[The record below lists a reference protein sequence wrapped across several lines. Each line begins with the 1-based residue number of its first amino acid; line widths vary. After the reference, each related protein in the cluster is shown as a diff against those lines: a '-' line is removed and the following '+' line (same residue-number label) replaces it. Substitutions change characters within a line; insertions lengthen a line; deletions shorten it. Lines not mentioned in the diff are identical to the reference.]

1 MKLESLLDRPNKLP
15 TIPKVTQ
22 QLMRSFGDE
31 NVTVEEIARHLSAD
45 PTMSAKLLRL
55 ANSAY
60 FNLSRTIG
68 TVDDALRMLGFT
80 MVRNLVLGQSLGA
93 AFRNTPGMQMAQFW
107 RYNLYAAC
115 GSRWLAQRTG
125 TDADSTFTV
134 GLLHGIG
141 QLHLHAAEPREAAA
155 LDREVHVLGA
165 GRAQAERAAFG
176 FHHGDVAAELARIW
190 NFPPPIVAALRA
202 VPEPLAAPPFSP
214 PAACVH
220 LAAWRA
226 RAEVLGTAGALEA
239 GEYPVAVGRRLAL
252 DSAWAEPGEAGTD
265 DDARMPALDKL
276 TEGLEAMLE

>member
-15 TIPKVTQ
+15 TIPKVSQ

-93 AFRNTPGMQMAQFW
+93 AFRDTPGMQMAQFW

-125 TDADSTFTV
+125 ADADSTFTV

-141 QLHLHAAEPREAAA
+141 QLHLHAAEPREAAS
-155 LDREVHVLGA
+155 LDRQCHVLGA
-165 GRAQAERAAFG
+165 GRAEAERAAFG
-176 FHHGDVAAELARIW
+176 FHHGEVAAELARIW
-190 NFPPPIVAALRA
+190 NFPAPIVSALRA

-214 PAACVH
+214 PAGCVH

-226 RAEVLGTAGALEA
+226 RSEVIGATHA
-239 GEYPVAVGRRLAL
+239 DAVGEYPVAVGRRLAV
-252 DSAWAEPGEAGTD
+252 DPVWAEPGDAGAGAD
-265 DDARMPALDKL
+265 ERMPALDKL

>member
-31 NVTVEEIARHLSAD
+31 NVTIDEIARHLSAD

-80 MVRNLVLGQSLGA
+80 MVRNLVLGQGLAA
-93 AFRNTPGMQMAQFW
+93 AFRGTPGLQMAQFW

-115 GSRWLAQRTG
+115 GSRWLAQRAG
-125 TDADSTFTV
+125 ADADTTFTV

-141 QLHLHAAEPREAAA
+141 QLHLHAGAPREVAA
-155 LDREVHVLGA
+155 LDRTAHVLA
-165 GRAQAERAAFG
+165 ARAQAEQEAFG

-202 VPEPLAAPPFSP
+202 VPAPLAAPPFSP
-214 PAACVH
+214 PAGCVH

-226 RAEVLGTAGALEA
+226 RVEVLAGADAGEA

-252 DSAWAEPGEAGTD
+252 DPAWAEPAAQGTAGVEP
-265 DDARMPALDKL
+265 MPPLERL